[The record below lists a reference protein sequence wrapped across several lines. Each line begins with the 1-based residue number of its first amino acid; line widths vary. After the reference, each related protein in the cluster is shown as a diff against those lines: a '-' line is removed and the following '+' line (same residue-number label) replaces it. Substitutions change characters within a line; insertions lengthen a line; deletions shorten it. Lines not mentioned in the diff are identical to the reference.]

1 MITQIENDLKKEIG
15 SNLKNYWEDRKINK
29 IGIVE
34 NLVYFICDGVIELLE
49 LALNENDI
57 KQIQKHPIQNVVK
70 KKANKVEKKANTIGK
85 TREEKDI
92 INAELLGKIYN
103 KNKGVDN
110 YIDILED
117 ICKIQGPNFI
127 IDTLGEGKAT
137 LDINTLSK
145 SSRSKYSGH
154 KRLSNGCFINTSND
168 SDNKKRNLLKICDR
182 LGITIKFL

>member
-1 MITQIENDLKKEIG
+1 MITQIENDMKKEIAT
-15 SNLKNYWEDRKINK
+15 NLKKYWENRKIEK

-57 KQIQKHPIQNVVK
+57 KQIQKQPIQNVVK
-70 KKANKVEKKANTIGK
+70 KKANKVEKKANTIQK

-92 INAELLGKIYN
+92 VNAELLGKIYN
-103 KNKGVDN
+103 KSKGVDN

-127 IDTLGEGKAT
+127 IDTLGENKAT
-137 LDINTLSK
+137 LDINKFSK
-145 SSRSKYSGH
+145 SSREKSSGH
-154 KRLSNGCFINTSND
+154 KQLSNGCFIGTNNGSKI
-168 SDNKKRNLLKICDR
+168 KKASLLKICNR